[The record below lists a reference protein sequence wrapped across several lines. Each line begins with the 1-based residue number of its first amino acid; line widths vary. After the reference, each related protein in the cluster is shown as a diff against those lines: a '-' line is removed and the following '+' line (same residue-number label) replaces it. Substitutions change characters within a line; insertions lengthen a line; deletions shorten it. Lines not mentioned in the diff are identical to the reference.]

1 MGLKQTGGVGFW
13 KAVKADL
20 FLPSPLTPMVKIPA
34 DFKESESRSVLNT
47 SENPTCKACRV
58 HYRGKI
64 LYKAQ
69 QGHTEIVSILLMA
82 FTVDVCIEFN
92 WAASQ

>member
-1 MGLKQTGGVGFW
+1 V
-13 KAVKADL
+13 
-20 FLPSPLTPMVKIPA
+20 VKIPA
-34 DFKESESRSVLNT
+34 DFKESRAGSVLNT

-64 LYKAQ
+64 FYKAQ
-69 QGHTEIVSILLMA
+69 QGRAEIGSSLLMA
-82 FTVDVCIEFN
+82 SAVDVCIEFN